1 MFTQKLYFYN
11 KKQPQVEVFWKK
23 KVFLEIS
30 QNSQGNSCASLFFCE
45 FLLFLCNFSE
55 HLLATASV

>member
-1 MFTQKLYFYN
+1 MKISFPLEMFTQKPYFYN
-11 KKQPQVEVFWKK
+11 KKQPQVEVFCKK

-45 FLLFLCNFSE
+45 FL
-55 HLLATASV
+55 